1 MSSLSNDYLEKE
13 MIFKFTNEYLENL
26 DDDTK
31 IQEISEVHA
40 WPKVRVLMV
49 LPLDD
54 PAYNHQ

>member
-13 MIFKFTNEYLENL
+13 IIFKFTNEYLQNL

-40 WPKVRVLMV
+40 WL
-49 LPLDD
+49 L
-54 PAYNHQ
+54 